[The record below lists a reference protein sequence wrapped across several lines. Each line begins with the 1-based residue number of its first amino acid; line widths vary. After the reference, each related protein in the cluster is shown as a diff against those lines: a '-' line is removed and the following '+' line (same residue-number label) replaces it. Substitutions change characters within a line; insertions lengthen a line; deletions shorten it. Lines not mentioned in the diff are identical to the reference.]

1 MRPLDLTLPADLML
15 GILPE
20 LVLSGWSLLVLLLT
34 AWRHRTDR
42 DSRLAGLLSLAGLVV
57 TFAVTLA
64 MWLGGA
70 RAEGLSHMVAV
81 DGFRFA
87 GTALLLLV
95 SIGVNLFALDYL
107 PRERMPAPEFYVL
120 LLLGTVG
127 LTFMAAATDLMLLF
141 LALELMSVAV
151 YVLAGFDRRS
161 AASAE
166 GALKYFLIGAFASG
180 FLLYGVALVY
190 GATGTTNEVLVGI
203 QLAPRVPLMAGL
215 GLGLLLVG
223 FAFKVAAVPLH
234 AWAPDVYDGSPTPVT
249 TFMAAAVKAAA
260 FLALAR
266 LLLTSFPGAT
276 ELWRPAVWGLAAVT
290 MVVGNLIALQQRSIK
305 RLLAYSSVAH
315 AGYLLAALWPGT
327 PRGTGAL
334 LLYLAAYSVTT
345 VAAFGLLQ
353 AIGRNG
359 ERQVTLDTLAGLARE
374 RPWLSAG
381 FAVAMLSLL
390 GFPGTI
396 GFIGKWA
403 ILSALVEAGQGSLAV
418 ILVVTSVVS
427 AGYYLPVVMAAYMRP
442 LPVGASHG
450 AVGLPHAAGAVVL
463 ASVLAIL
470 VIGVWPAQALDLSL
484 SSAAA
489 LARQGAAA
497 LLGVV
502 P

>member
-20 LVLSGWSLLVLLLT
+20 LVLSGWALLVLLVA
-34 AWRHRTDR
+34 AWRHRSDQ
-42 DSRLAGLLSLAGLVV
+42 DSRLAGRIALAGLVLAFV
-57 TFAVTLA
+57 VTLA

-70 RAEGLSHMVAV
+70 RSEGLPHMVAV

-95 SIGVNLFALDYL
+95 SIGITLFAIDYL

-120 LLLGTVG
+120 LLLGTAG

-141 LALELMSVAV
+141 LGLELMSVAV
-151 YVLAGFDRRS
+151 YVLAGYDRRS
-161 AASAE
+161 AVSAE

-180 FLLYGVALVY
+180 FLLYGIALVY
-190 GATGTTNEVLVGI
+190 GATGTTNEVMAGV
-203 QLAPRVPLMAGL
+203 QLAQRVPLMAGL

-249 TFMAAAVKAAA
+249 TFMAAGVKAAA

-266 LLLTSFPGAT
+266 LLLTTFPGASD
-276 ELWRPAVWGLAAVT
+276 LWRPAIWGLAAVT
-290 MVVGNLIALQQRSIK
+290 MIVGNLVALQQRSIK

-315 AGYLLAALWPGT
+315 AGYLLAALWPGS

-334 LLYLAAYSVTT
+334 LLYLAAYAVTT
-345 VAAFGLLQ
+345 LAAFGLLQ

-359 ERQVTLDTLAGLARE
+359 EREVTLDTLAGLARE
-374 RPWLSAG
+374 RPWAAAG
-381 FAVAMLSLL
+381 LAVAMLSLL

-403 ILSALVEAGQGSLAV
+403 ILSALVEAGQGTLAV

-442 LPVGASHG
+442 VVPGASHQ
-450 AVGLPHAAGAVVL
+450 AVGLPRAATAVVAVSIVVIL
-463 ASVLAIL
+463 AF
-470 VIGVWPAQALDLSL
+470 GVWPAQALDLSIA
-484 SSAAA
+484 SAVT
-489 LARQGAAA
+489 LARQGVA
-497 LLGVV
+497 LVGVG

>member
-1 MRPLDLTLPADLML
+1 VRPLDLTLPADLML

-20 LVLSGWSLLVLLLT
+20 LVLSACSLLVLLVT
-34 AWRHRTDR
+34 AWRHRTDA
-42 DSRLAGLLSLAGLVV
+42 DSRLAGRISLAGLLVA
-57 TFAVTLA
+57 FAVTLS

-70 RAEGLSHMVAV
+70 RAEGLPHMVAV

-95 SIGVNLFALDYL
+95 SIGINLFAIDYL

-120 LLLGTVG
+120 LLLGTAG

-141 LALELMSVAV
+141 LGLELMSVAV
-151 YVLAGFDRRS
+151 YVLAGYDRRS
-161 AASAE
+161 AVSAE

-180 FLLYGVALVY
+180 FLLYGIALVY
-190 GATGTTNEVLVGI
+190 GATGTTNEVLAGV
-203 QLAPRVPLMAGL
+203 QLSQRVPLMAGL

-249 TFMAAAVKAAA
+249 TFMAAGVKAAA
-260 FLALAR
+260 FLALTR
-266 LLLTSFPGAT
+266 LLLTAYPGASD
-276 ELWRPAVWGLAAVT
+276 LWRPAIWGLATVT
-290 MVVGNLIALQQRSIK
+290 MLVGNLIALQQRSIK
-305 RLLAYSSVAH
+305 RLLAYSSIAH
-315 AGYLLAALWPGT
+315 AGYLLASLWPGSA
-327 PRGTGAL
+327 RGTGAL
-334 LLYLAAYSVTT
+334 LLYLAAYAVTT

-359 ERQVTLDTLAGLARE
+359 EREVTLDSLAGLARE
-374 RPWLSAG
+374 RPWIAAG

-403 ILSALVEAGQGSLAV
+403 ILSALVEAGQGTLAV

-442 LPVGASHG
+442 LPAGVSHD
-450 AVGLPHAAGAVVL
+450 AVGLPRPAAAVVAVAVAL
-463 ASVLAIL
+463 IVAF
-470 VIGVWPAQALDLSL
+470 GVWPAQALDLSIA
-484 SSAAA
+484 SAVT
-489 LARQGAAA
+489 LVRQGVA
-497 LLGVV
+497 LLSLV